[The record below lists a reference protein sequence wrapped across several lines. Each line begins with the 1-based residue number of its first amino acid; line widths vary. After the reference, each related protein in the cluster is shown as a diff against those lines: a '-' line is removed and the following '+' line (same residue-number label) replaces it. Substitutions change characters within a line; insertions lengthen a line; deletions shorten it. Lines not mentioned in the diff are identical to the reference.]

1 MSKVCDWSQTCFFSI
16 APAMY
21 YLRNMRPEERR
32 KFIPTPYRDSVEE
45 LSSKILGLW
54 SNEPT
59 AFLTHREITTKL
71 EATGVPKRRILRG
84 IKRLLHEKKLEN
96 QQKGTTSHYRPI
108 YKLKEFDTLQYLFE
122 LNSSVSGKG
131 MVYDWGVGGGISHTA
146 SGTIIGFPPVERDKL
161 RPDEKLALDTIMVR
175 VSELYSALMEL
186 RDVLII
192 RKVGCD
198 VGFSDNLMRQVIL
211 ECHSRLID
219 RTMGPTDILRVH
231 LSSSLGEWSEAVA
244 SMCAENK
251 VGSSD
256 PAQPEDTPLSFTLL
270 QPFDRLLEVK
280 KHLLKEGFDVDHYT
294 LADLADRLRRMQE
307 KTDLEMDR
315 TLERLKKEHPKEMMI
330 SAKIPEKLSSDL
342 QLLRRAYA
350 VRLAEEFSKVGLG
363 ELQDMALVI
372 TRHPNT
378 MENQMTTERMV
389 SEFIGMIRE
398 FEQEKIAGLSEEGLA
413 KFLGHELGDVYYRFP
428 PDEVNALK
436 DKPWLT
442 QELGPY
448 TPAFLDEYNA
458 ARTARIKA
466 EGKIDRKKSWF
477 EGLKGIKP
485 PTRSELRKFNLEH
498 ANDTDRRN

>member
-16 APAMY
+16 ARAMY

-161 RPDEKLALDTIMVR
+161 RPDEGLALDTIMVR

-192 RKVGCD
+192 RKAGCD

-251 VGSSD
+251 VGSND

-280 KHLLKEGFDVDHYT
+280 KHLLKEGFDIDHYT

-307 KTDLEMDR
+307 KTDLEMNR

>member
-1 MSKVCDWSQTCFFSI
+1 
-16 APAMY
+16 MY

-219 RTMGPTDILRVH
+219 RTMGPTDILRAH

-251 VGSSD
+251 VGSND
-256 PAQPEDTPLSFTLL
+256 PAQPENTPLSFTLL

-280 KHLLKEGFDVDHYT
+280 KHLLKEGFDIDHYT

-307 KTDLEMDR
+307 KTDLEMNR